1 MMVNSRTWQAA
12 ASDLATGRS
21 IFVALWAEAQDDGCI
36 IHLAGRPQGSGEVR
50 LLSLAAP
57 DRLFPSIAQHHP
69 AASLMERALC
79 DVHGLTAEASPDPRP
94 WLDHSTPYLFKP
106 VTGDGVHQ
114 IPVGPVHAGIIEP
127 GHFRFSVNGETII
140 RLEVRLGYTH
150 KATLGL
156 MRGHMIDHAA
166 QLAGRISGDSTVAYA
181 FAFARAVEQALG
193 IKAPPRAAALRGIMA
208 ELERLANHFG
218 DIGAIC
224 NDGGFP
230 LMNVLTAALRERVL
244 RLAAS
249 CFGHRL
255 MMDRIIPGG
264 VTTDLTAAHAKLVL
278 TTLTDLR
285 GQWARL
291 FELYEKTASL
301 QDRVVTSGWLD
312 PMIAQRLGC
321 GGYVGRASGQDFDA
335 RRDACYPP
343 YDTLAITVPL
353 LTAGD
358 VDARL
363 RIRMAELE
371 QSATVIRTLLAT
383 MQPGALCTP
392 LPDPANLTT
401 IERNDARVGHALIEG
416 FRGDIFAHVRVH
428 RGRIE
433 DVMLRDPSWFFWP
446 ALEAAIEGNIVADF
460 PLCNKSF
467 NPSYSGCDL

>member
-1 MMVNSRTWQAA
+1 MIANI
-12 ASDLATGRS
+12 ASWHHACADLAENRCVF
-21 IFVALWAEAQDDGCI
+21 IAIWAEHDADGAV
-36 IHLAGRPQGSGEVR
+36 IHLAVRPHGSGDVR
-50 LLSLAAP
+50 VLSLASS
-57 DRLFPSIAQHHP
+57 DRHFPSVAHHHP

-79 DVHGLTAEASPDPRP
+79 DLHGLIADGSPDPRP
-94 WLDHSTPYLFKP
+94 WLDHSAPYPFKP
-106 VTGDGVHQ
+106 VDGHGIHQ
-114 IPVGPVHAGIIEP
+114 LPVGPVHAGIIEP

-140 RLEVRLGYTH
+140 RLEARLGYTH
-150 KATLGL
+150 KGTLGL
-156 MRGHMIDHAA
+156 MRGKTIADAA
-166 QLAGRISGDSTVAYA
+166 KRAGRISGDSTVAYG

-193 IKAPPRAAALRGIMA
+193 IAPPPRAAALRAIMA

-230 LMNVLTAALRERVL
+230 LMNMLSGALRERVL
-244 RLAAS
+244 RLAGH

-264 VTTDLTAAHAKLVL
+264 VTADLTSEHAQQILATITGL
-278 TTLTDLR
+278 LN
-285 GQWARL
+285 QWARL

-301 QDRVVTSGWLD
+301 QDRVATTGWLD
-312 PMIAQRLGC
+312 PVIAQGLGC
-321 GGYVGRASGQDFDA
+321 GGYIGRASGQDFDA
-335 RRDACYPP
+335 RRDAPYPP
-343 YDTLAITVPL
+343 YDTLTLTIPT

-363 RIRMAELE
+363 RLRMAEI
-371 QSATVIRTLLAT
+371 QHSAALIRTLLASLP
-383 MQPGALCTP
+383 PGAVHMP
-392 LPDPANLTT
+392 IPDRSIATNAT
-401 IERNDARVGHALIEG
+401 IGHALIEG

-428 RGRIE
+428 NGQIE

-467 NPSYSGCDL
+467 NASYSGCDL

>member
-1 MMVNSRTWQAA
+1 MNATITLWHQVC
-12 ASDLATGRS
+12 SDLAENRCVF
-21 IFVALWAEAQDDGCI
+21 IALWAEHHADGAVV
-36 IHLAGRPQGSGEVR
+36 HLALRPPSTGDVQVLDLTST
-50 LLSLAAP
+50 
-57 DRLFPSIAQHHP
+57 DRHFPSIARHHP

-79 DVHGLTAEASPDPRP
+79 DMHGLIADGSPDPRP
-94 WLDHSTPYLFKP
+94 WLDHSAPYPFKP
-106 VTGDGVHQ
+106 VDGHGIHQ

-140 RLEVRLGYTH
+140 RLEARLGYTH
-150 KATLGL
+150 KGTLGL
-156 MRGHMIDHAA
+156 MRGQPIADAA
-166 QLAGRISGDSTVAYA
+166 KLAGRISGDSTLAYS
-181 FAFARAVEQALG
+181 FAFARAVEQALS
-193 IKAPPRAAALRGIMA
+193 IIVPPRAAALRAIMA

-230 LMNVLTAALRERVL
+230 LMNMLSGALRERVL
-244 RLAAS
+244 RLAAT

-264 VTTDLTAAHAKLVL
+264 VTTDLTAEHAQQILA
-278 TTLTDLR
+278 TLTLLLS
-285 GQWARL
+285 QWARL

-301 QDRVVTSGWLD
+301 QDRVVSTGWLD
-312 PMIAQRLGC
+312 PAIAQRLGC

-335 RRDACYPP
+335 RRDAPYPP
-343 YDTLAITVPL
+343 YDTLA
-353 LTAGD
+353 LTIPTLKTSD

-363 RIRMAELE
+363 RLRMTEIQ
-371 QSATVIRTLLAT
+371 QSAALIRTLLAT
-383 MQPGALCTP
+383 LPTGAIHTP
-392 LPDPANLTT
+392 VPDRATT
-401 IERNDARVGHALIEG
+401 DVGHALVEG

-428 RGRIE
+428 NGQIA